1 MDFNEYQMRA
11 MALAQY
17 PQLGANILYPAM
29 GLAGEA
35 GEAIDKVKKI
45 WRNQGLTSA
54 SGYSKEQRVELAK
67 EIGDVLWYISAMAFE
82 MGNSLDDIAQMNLAK
97 LEDRTARGVVKGEG
111 DNR

>member
-1 MDFNEYQMRA
+1 MDFNVYQNRA

-54 SGYSKEQRVELAK
+54 AGYSAEQRKELAK
-67 EIGDVLWYISAMAFE
+67 EIGDVLWYISATAFE
-82 MGNSLDDIAQMNLAK
+82 MGYSLEDIAQMNLAK